1 MSDMSLVSGCVA
13 YVGYV
18 PCVRFVWLC
27 PLCTGCLI
35 CGLCPIC
42 HCCTVPALW
51 YRCVRICL
59 DMGAVPGS
67 VRVCTVV
74 PGVGSCVRM
83 CPVPGGATPACPVL
97 TPMYRAGSGG
107 HGEPGPGG
115 PGALGYMGVEIVPGN
130 GRYPPGP
137 EVRRAL
143 GALCSGQTGPPSMLL
158 HPPCSGG
165 LWFVCGSGIYGE
177 GLALV
182 RAPTFLQLR
191 GCVGG
196 VAGRRAQVTER

>member
-51 YRCVRICL
+51 YRCVRICH
-59 DMGAVPGS
+59 DPGAVPGS
-67 VRVCTVV
+67 CTGLYRGRRGCPGMSCFDAYV
-74 PGVGSCVRM
+74 PCRQR
-83 CPVPGGATPACPVL
+83 GA
-97 TPMYRAGSGG
+97 RKSR
-107 HGEPGPGG
+107 G

-137 EVRRAL
+137 EGAPGL
-143 GALCSGQTGPPSMLL
+143 GAAVLRADWSAVNAATPPLFWGAVVRM
-158 HPPCSGG
+158 
-165 LWFVCGSGIYGE
+165 WFRY
-177 GLALV
+177 
-182 RAPTFLQLR
+182 LR
-191 GCVGG
+191 GWARPGQGPHVFAAQGLCGG
-196 VAGRRAQVTER
+196 CGGRRAQVTER

>member
-51 YRCVRICL
+51 YLCVRICH
-59 DMGAVPGS
+59 DPGAVPGS
-67 VRVCTVV
+67 VRVCTGAGGAC
-74 PGVGSCVRM
+74 PGVSVFDAY
-83 CPVPGGATPACPVL
+83 VPCRQPGAR
-97 TPMYRAGSGG
+97 RAGARGPWGTWGSRSC
-107 HGEPGPGG
+107 PGTAGTRR
-115 PGALGYMGVEIVPGN
+115 ALK
-130 GRYPPGP
+130 
-137 EVRRAL
+137 VRRAL
-143 GALCSGQTGPPSMLL
+143 GPLCSGQTGPPSMLL

-165 LWFVCGSGIYGE
+165 LWFVCGSGIYGD

-191 GCVGG
+191 GCLGG
-196 VAGRRAQVTER
+196 VGADGPR

>member
-1 MSDMSLVSGCVA
+1 MSDMSLVSHCVA

-51 YRCVRICL
+51 YRCVRICH
-59 DMGAVPGS
+59 DPGPVPGS
-67 VRVCTVV
+67 VRVCTGAGGAC
-74 PGVGSCVRM
+74 PGVSCFDVY
-83 CPVPGGATPACPVL
+83 VPCRQPGAR
-97 TPMYRAGSGG
+97 RAGAR
-107 HGEPGPGG
+107 GPGG

-143 GALCSGQTGPPSMLL
+143 KVRRALGPLCSGQTGPPSMLL

-165 LWFVCGSGIYGE
+165 LWFVCGSGIYGD

-191 GCVGG
+191 GCLG
-196 VAGRRAQVTER
+196 VWRSDGPR